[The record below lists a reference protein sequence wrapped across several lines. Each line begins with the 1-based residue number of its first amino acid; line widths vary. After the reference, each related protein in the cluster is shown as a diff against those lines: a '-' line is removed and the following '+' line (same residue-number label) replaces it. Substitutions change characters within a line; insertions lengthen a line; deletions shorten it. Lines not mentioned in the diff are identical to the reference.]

1 MTLSRV
7 IMVFSLAVLAFVLY
21 NTINETEERLSNTI
35 TSQPLEINSNN
46 EGMMNNFLKK
56 PVMKPVMKPVKK
68 TEANKVANKTIEVA
82 KDLISNLSGKNYKEK
97 EEEEKKKEGPGEQLD
112 NTETEH
118 FESRNLEEGFNY
130 EEFEANPL
138 TNDDGAP
145 IAEVN
150 QQITDAEEDE
160 EDLQIDGTDLLAAPL
175 VDRFHSLNS
184 IANVN
189 RNSSQ
194 DLRGDIEITYNDKYT
209 PFYASHIYGEP
220 LHANKLH

>member
-1 MTLSRV
+1 
-7 IMVFSLAVLAFVLY
+7 MVFSLAVLAFVLY